1 MQKCGIT
8 NLELSW
14 FRSYLDDRKQFV
26 RVGEAESCI
35 LNITKGV
42 PQGSVLGP
50 ILFLLYINDLP
61 ECSLLTT
68 LLFADDTTL
77 FASADS
83 LEELIL
89 FTNSEFHKVVT
100 FFRAHKMAL
109 HPSKTKFILFNC
121 DEREGVQLF
130 INNNNAFEN
139 DPNLKT
145 EIEQID
151 NSSKIPAIKF
161 LGVFIDPNLTFQ
173 YHIKQISNKVARS
186 LYAIRTA
193 KNFLSQNALKSL

>member
-1 MQKCGIT
+1 
-8 NLELSW
+8 
-14 FRSYLDDRKQFV
+14 
-26 RVGEAESCI
+26 
-35 LNITKGV
+35 
-42 PQGSVLGP
+42 
-50 ILFLLYINDLP
+50 
-61 ECSLLTT
+61 
-68 LLFADDTTL
+68 
-77 FASADS
+77 
-83 LEELIL
+83 
-89 FTNSEFHKVVT
+89 
-100 FFRAHKMAL
+100 MAL

-186 LYAIRTA
+186 LYAIRTE
-193 KNFLSQNALKSL
+193 KNFLSQNALKSLYYALIHSHLIYGTQIWGGAANKFVNEIVVIQKKAIRQCEI

>member
-1 MQKCGIT
+1 
-8 NLELSW
+8 
-14 FRSYLDDRKQFV
+14 
-26 RVGEAESCI
+26 
-35 LNITKGV
+35 
-42 PQGSVLGP
+42 
-50 ILFLLYINDLP
+50 
-61 ECSLLTT
+61 
-68 LLFADDTTL
+68 
-77 FASADS
+77 
-83 LEELIL
+83 
-89 FTNSEFHKVVT
+89 
-100 FFRAHKMAL
+100 MAL

-121 DEREGVQLF
+121 NEREGVQLF

-151 NSSKIPAIKF
+151 TSSKIPAIKF

-193 KNFLSQNALKSL
+193 KNFLSQNALKSLYYALIHSHLIYGIQIWGGAANKLVNEIVVIQKKAIRQCEI